1 MKKKVIKNA
10 RFEDEIVYLEQLKS
24 EVSRKE
30 EERNKYIVGNIIVN
44 SFGCLDEE
52 QRRKLNNFIKKEEVN
67 KAIQELLNH

>member
-44 SFGCLDEE
+44 SFGC
-52 QRRKLNNFIKKEEVN
+52 
-67 KAIQELLNH
+67 